1 MAVARSPTSCRTSRF
16 TPEFGGQRDS
26 WEYLMHQTD
35 VVEFGTTHPLNETG
49 PLAKQIQMM
58 MGP

>member
-1 MAVARSPTSCRTSRF
+1 
-16 TPEFGGQRDS
+16 
-26 WEYLMHQTD
+26 MHQTD

-49 PLAKQIQMM
+49 PLAKQIQIQMM